1 MARRTLLLDLDGTL
15 WDSRPWYAK
24 VMAQLSDGSVAQYE
38 RTLAT
43 GTSIVQLVQQCG
55 VSRSRFARSAKENA
69 TSLAF
74 YDGVRQTLD
83 ELRERGTSMGVVT
96 NLPGW
101 LVTPMAEATGIDK
114 YFGVIMTPR
123 PGVPAKPQPHG
134 IRKALREMGREP
146 DHTWFVGDGAA
157 DAEAAKTAAVSFAWA
172 SYGYESTAPSG
183 TEIVLLAFKD
193 VLGL

>member
-1 MARRTLLLDLDGTL
+1 MAGRTLLLDLDGTL

-24 VMAQLSDGSVAQYE
+24 VMAQLSDGSVAQ

-55 VSRSRFARSAKENA
+55 VSRSRLARSAKENA

-101 LVTPMAEATGIDK
+101 LVTPMAEAI
-114 YFGVIMTPR
+114 GVRRIPSL
-123 PGVPAKPQPHG
+123 PSV
-134 IRKALREMGREP
+134 I
-146 DHTWFVGDGAA
+146 VGAA
-157 DAEAAKTAAVSFAWA
+157 
-172 SYGYESTAPSG
+172 
-183 TEIVLLAFKD
+183 I
-193 VLGL
+193 

>member
-1 MARRTLLLDLDGTL
+1 
-15 WDSRPWYAK
+15 
-24 VMAQLSDGSVAQYE
+24 
-38 RTLAT
+38 
-43 GTSIVQLVQQCG
+43 
-55 VSRSRFARSAKENA
+55 
-69 TSLAF
+69 
-74 YDGVRQTLD
+74 
-83 ELRERGTSMGVVT
+83 MGVVT